1 MTAVQRYLQV
11 SVTASL
17 PPSLTVEYDWAY
29 ERWLASQVHYRHR
42 VQYWN
47 MVEVQ
52 SGEYSTVP
60 QMYQFRAGAAS
71 LQILT

>member
-11 SVTASL
+11 SVTASQ

-29 ERWLASQVHYRHR
+29 ERWLASQVHFT
-42 VQYWN
+42 
-47 MVEVQ
+47 
-52 SGEYSTVP
+52 EYSTATWWSYRTVP
-60 QMYQFRAGAAS
+60 LVYHSRAGAVS